1 MTKLS
6 PLNLRQHLLSQ
17 RPNLLE
23 LHEEALVC
31 VGSGVTT
38 FGALACPHHC
48 ALSWLFLKVM

>member
-31 VGSGVTT
+31 VGCGVTT